1 MVQIELKLFVTLAGY
16 LPENACN
23 HEVKEGQTIDDL
35 IQDLGIPQGLVKLI
49 FVNGKKQDRT
59 YVLQDGDRVGLFPPV
74 GGG

>member
-16 LPENACN
+16 LPENAGN
-23 HEVKEGQTIDDL
+23 HEIKEGQTIDNL
-35 IQDLGIPQGLVKLI
+35 IQDLGIPRELVKLI
-49 FVNGKKQDRT
+49 FVNGKKQEST